1 MSAKLKML
9 IVDDEPQILESLC
22 QLFEADF
29 TVLTAQ
35 SGEDALN
42 IVMQTPDLAL
52 VISDQRMPSM
62 KGADLLKQVK
72 QILPDT
78 MRILLTG
85 YTDLDAVL
93 ESVNL
98 GEIFRYVRKPWQP
111 ETLKSIVALAAA
123 SFVLRKQKQ
132 TRSMLQEQS
141 KPAQIVNPNFSNT
154 SKLGEILVPP
164 EENLPEKPPSDIA
177 DAAPKKENEKTV
189 YTIQNENKN
198 AQASTPPNI
207 TEKIGNNTQYASFE
221 EEFFATFKPETIAE
235 VEKYQS
241 FEEEF
246 FAKLNEHVA
255 QLEKT
260 LAETNEEKTIIPA
273 VEQPIKPFILNEELE
288 EMRVFREVFYG
299 RSGKPKIL
307 VVDDEKRVLTA
318 LTDLLSDEFNVIA
331 CNDARTALDVLESN
345 ALISVLLSDQRMPGM
360 SGVDFLIAAHR
371 IAPLVPKILMTGYTD
386 LEEIVRL
393 VNEGQIFRHIQK
405 PWDISKLRQNLL
417 LAVEEFRRRVEHGLR
432 QRHLQLKQPKTLQPK
447 PSQSQAKS
455 KQERDYEYEI
465 ESLRKI
471 AALLKRGSKTE
482 EEP

>member
-1 MSAKLKML
+1 MSAKLKIL

-22 QLFEADF
+22 QLFETDF
-29 TVLTAQ
+29 TVLTAK
-35 SGEDALN
+35 SGEEALN
-42 IVMQTPDLAL
+42 VVMQTPDLAL
-52 VISDQRMPSM
+52 IISDQRMPSM
-62 KGADLLKQVK
+62 KGVDLLKQVK
-72 QILPDT
+72 EMLPDT

-132 TRSMLQEQS
+132 TRSMLQEQP
-141 KPAQIVNPNFSNT
+141 KPAQVISPNFSSV

-164 EENLPEKPPSDIA
+164 EENLLTGTSPGSAYTE
-177 DAAPKKENEKTV
+177 PKKENKTVTDVNQTNSVSAQLNATEKT
-189 YTIQNENKN
+189 
-198 AQASTPPNI
+198 
-207 TEKIGNNTQYASFE
+207 GNNTQYASFE
-221 EEFFATFKPETIAE
+221 EEFFAAFKPETIAE

-260 LAETNEEKTIIPA
+260 LTEEEKNVTPE
-273 VEQPIKPFILNEELE
+273 VEQPVKLFALNEELE

-405 PWDISKLRQNLL
+405 PWDISKMRQNLL
-417 LAVEEFRRRVEHGLR
+417 LAVEEFRHRVEHGLR
-432 QRHLQLKQPKTLQPK
+432 QRHLQLKQPKVLQPK
-447 PSQSQAKS
+447 PSQTQAKS
-455 KQERDYEYEI
+455 KQERDHEYEI

-471 AALLKRGSKTE
+471 AELLKRGSAAAE
-482 EEP
+482 

>member
-1 MSAKLKML
+1 MSTKLKML

-22 QLFEADF
+22 QLFETDF
-29 TVLTAQ
+29 TVLTAK
-35 SGEDALN
+35 SGEEALN
-42 IVMQTPDLAL
+42 VVMQTPDLAL

-62 KGADLLKQVK
+62 KGVDLLKQVK
-72 QILPDT
+72 EMLPDT

-132 TRSMLQEQS
+132 TRSMLREQP
-141 KPAQIVNPNFSNT
+141 KPAQLGNLSSPNS

-164 EENLPEKPPSDIA
+164 EENLLAGTSLDGDHTE
-177 DAAPKKENEKTV
+177 PKEENKTVTDVNQANSMNAQVNAQLNTTEKT
-189 YTIQNENKN
+189 
-198 AQASTPPNI
+198 
-207 TEKIGNNTQYASFE
+207 GNNTQYASFE

-255 QLEKT
+255 QLEKMLT
-260 LAETNEEKTIIPA
+260 EEEKNVAPEA
-273 VEQPIKPFILNEELE
+273 EQPVKLFTLNEELE

-432 QRHLQLKQPKTLQPK
+432 QRHLQLKQSTVLQPK
-447 PSQSQAKS
+447 PPQSQAKS
-455 KQERDYEYEI
+455 KQERDHEYEI

-471 AALLKRGSKTE
+471 AALLKRGSRTE
-482 EEP
+482 E

>member
-1 MSAKLKML
+1 MMAKLKML
-9 IVDDEPQILESLC
+9 IVDDEPQVLESLC
-22 QLFEADF
+22 QLFETDF

-35 SGEDALN
+35 SGEEALN
-42 IVMQTPDLAL
+42 IVMQTPDLAV
-52 VISDQRMPSM
+52 VISDQRMPNM
-62 KGADLLKQVK
+62 KGVDLLKQVK

-85 YTDLDAVL
+85 YTDLEAVL

-98 GEIFRYVRKPWQP
+98 GEIFRYVRKPWHP

-132 TRSMLQEQS
+132 TRSMFQEQLQPTPS
-141 KPAQIVNPNFSNT
+141 GNPPDAMKPSRIS
-154 SKLGEILVPP
+154 VPS
-164 EENLPEKPPSDIA
+164 EENFPKKKPSDIA
-177 DAAPKKENEKTV
+177 HVTPEKENEKTADE
-189 YTIQNENKN
+189 TENKN
-198 AQASTPPNI
+198 AQVSAQPNM

-235 VEKYQS
+235 VKKYQS

-246 FAKLNEHVA
+246 FEKLNEYVE

-260 LAETNEEKTIIPA
+260 LAETEAEKTVNP
-273 VEQPIKPFILNEELE
+273 VKETPIKPFTLNEELE
-288 EMRVFREVFYG
+288 EMKAFREVFYG

-345 ALISVLLSDQRMPGM
+345 VLISVLLSDQRMPGM

-405 PWDISKLRQNLL
+405 PWDISKLRQNLM
-417 LAVEEFRRRVEHGLR
+417 LAVEEFRRRVEYGLR
-432 QRHLQLKQPKTLQPK
+432 QRHLQLKQPKTLHPK
-447 PSQSQAKS
+447 PSQTKAKS

-471 AALLKRGSKTE
+471 AALLKRGSGAAE
-482 EEP
+482 